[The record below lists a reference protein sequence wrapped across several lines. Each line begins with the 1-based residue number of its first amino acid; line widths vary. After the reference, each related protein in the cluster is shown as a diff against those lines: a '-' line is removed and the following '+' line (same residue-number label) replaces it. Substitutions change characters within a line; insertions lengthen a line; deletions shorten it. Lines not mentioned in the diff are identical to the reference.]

1 MHWKTVRTHG
11 DTPAARV
18 AHSCAYDATDGGSL
32 YMWGGFTAELQC
44 LRTFH
49 KFSFETYTWVSVAAS
64 RNEVTPSGSNGT
76 EKFSDVWKFQVRETP
91 PPLLTLAARALC
103 THAANQL
110 AAANQLSSSVTAA
123 TVVANQRDVA
133 RCDVP
138 LTSTVT
144 TVTLSTAAGP
154 RATASTARATA
165 VSHRHQHQPQQ
176 QQQQQLIQQHEQQQ
190 QQAVA
195 PCAGCSYVHASKIN
209 ECCAAKA
216 ALMR

>member
-1 MHWKTVRTHG
+1 VRILINS
-11 DTPAARV
+11 ARSF
-18 AHSCAYDATDGGSL
+18 HSSVFVNGSVYL
-32 YMWGGFTAELQC
+32 F
-44 LRTFH
+44 
-49 KFSFETYTWVSVAAS
+49 
-64 RNEVTPSGSNGT
+64 SGSNGT

-110 AAANQLSSSVTAA
+110 AATNQLSSSAAVTAA
-123 TVVANQRDVA
+123 VTAANQRDAA

-154 RATASTARATA
+154 RATATTARATA

-216 ALMR
+216 ALMRG

>member
-1 MHWKTVRTHG
+1 VRTL
-11 DTPAARV
+11 TNSARSF
-18 AHSCAYDATDGGSL
+18 HSSVFVNGSVYL
-32 YMWGGFTAELQC
+32 F
-44 LRTFH
+44 
-49 KFSFETYTWVSVAAS
+49 
-64 RNEVTPSGSNGT
+64 SGSNGT

-110 AAANQLSSSVTAA
+110 AAANQLSSSSVTAA
-123 TVVANQRDVA
+123 VTAANQRDAA

-144 TVTLSTAAGP
+144 TVTLSTVAGP
-154 RATASTARATA
+154 RATAGTTARAIA

-176 QQQQQLIQQHEQQQ
+176 QQQLIQQHEQQQQQ

-216 ALMR
+216 ALMRG

>member
-1 MHWKTVRTHG
+1 VRILINS
-11 DTPAARV
+11 ARSF
-18 AHSCAYDATDGGSL
+18 HSSVFVNGSVYL
-32 YMWGGFTAELQC
+32 F
-44 LRTFH
+44 
-49 KFSFETYTWVSVAAS
+49 
-64 RNEVTPSGSNGT
+64 SGSNGT

-110 AAANQLSSSVTAA
+110 AATNQLSSSAAVTAA
-123 TVVANQRDVA
+123 VTAANQREAA
-133 RCDVP
+133 RYDVP

-154 RATASTARATA
+154 RATATTARATA

-216 ALMR
+216 ALMRG